1 MIEHINEP
9 RHPEGCLDSF
19 CVGEDGFEPPKSRD
33 SRFTVCP
40 IWPLW
45 NSPVSRQAAGLLAG
59 EACYILVGLL
69 TLNGLRILDLDHLVE
84 LQGLLGFIK

>member
-1 MIEHINEP
+1 MIEYRNES
-9 RHPEGCLDSF
+9 RHPERCLDSF

-45 NSPVSRQAAGLLAG
+45 NSPVSRPAAGSLAG

-69 TLNGLRILDLDHLVE
+69 TLHGLRILDLDHLVE
-84 LQGLLGFIK
+84 LQCLFWLVK